1 MRKRRRE
8 HAWERETF
16 RVQVRAGTGQVST
29 ANSKPTRDWET
40 ADDSGKQ
47 THSMPPE
54 RQSQTSPA
62 VKEKTEFAA
71 RKKKNH
77 WKVKK
82 ASLPRCK
89 NTIDRGFS

>member
-1 MRKRRRE
+1 MRKRRGD

-16 RVQVRAGTGQVST
+16 RAQVRAGTGKVST

-40 ADDSGKQ
+40 ADESGKQ
-47 THSMPPE
+47 THSMPPG

-77 WKVKK
+77 
-82 ASLPRCK
+82 
-89 NTIDRGFS
+89 